1 MKNIIVTLLALLP
14 LTLGASDLIVK
25 EGALSVDETI
35 HKIEAIVA
43 SKAKAGLGVFTI
55 IDHKKGADKVGLALD
70 ETQVILFGNP
80 KLGTKL
86 MQQDPNIALDLPMRV
101 LVYREGNSTKI
112 VYRDPQKWSEHFDLN
127 ASIMI
132 DKMTK
137 AMDMIT
143 SKASQ
148 K

>member
-1 MKNIIVTLLALLP
+1 MKNIIITLLALLP

-70 ETQVILFGNP
+70 ETEVILFGNP

-112 VYRDPQKWSEHFDLN
+112 VYRDPKKWSEHFDLN

-132 DKMTK
+132 EKMTK